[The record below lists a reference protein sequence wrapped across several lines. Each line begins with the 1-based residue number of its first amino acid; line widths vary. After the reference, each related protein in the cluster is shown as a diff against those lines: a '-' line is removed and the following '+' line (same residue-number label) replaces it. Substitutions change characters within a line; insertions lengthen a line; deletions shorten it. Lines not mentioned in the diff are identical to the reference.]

1 MGWLWV
7 IFTVLAAGGQTL
19 RNAMQRELIKTLG
32 TVGATHVRFLFGL
45 PFALLFL
52 AVVLAVTGE
61 PFPALNPRM
70 LAWTFAGAATQFAA
84 TATLLMAMRDK
95 SFVLITAL
103 NKIEPVHVAIF
114 GLVFLGDQITLP
126 LAVAIIVATLG
137 VVIMS
142 WPRQA
147 AASKAAPV
155 VAASN
160 AGSGRSFDLASG
172 SQALVFEPA
181 TGLWRGSVTV
191 NGEPMVFWVPG
202 LPPDVPALVAQ
213 TPIAPGGSTA
223 WPIVQ
228 GLVAGA
234 MFGASAI
241 GYRGGMLSLEQGNF
255 VVKATSTLVV
265 GLVIQVVVLTLYLLI
280 RDRATLLAICR
291 AWRPSMFAGLM
302 GASASEMWFLA
313 FSLESAA
320 KVRTLALV
328 EILFAGLVS
337 RSLFKQGMRSR
348 EMAGIVLV
356 VAGVALLMN
365 Q

>member
-1 MGWLWV
+1 MTGWLWV

-19 RNAMQRELIKTLG
+19 RNAMQRELIATLG

-52 AVVLAVTGE
+52 AVVLYATGE

-103 NKIEPVHVAIF
+103 NKIEPVHVALF

-142 WPRQA
+142 WPKS
-147 AASKAAPV
+147 ASETLGFKPIM
-155 VAASN
+155 
-160 AGSGRSFDLASG
+160 L
-172 SQALVFEPA
+172 
-181 TGLWRGSVTV
+181 GL
-191 NGEPMVFWVPG
+191 
-202 LPPDVPALVAQ
+202 L
-213 TPIAPGGSTA
+213 
-223 WPIVQ
+223 
-228 GLVAGA
+228 AGA
-234 MFGASAI
+234 LFGASAI

-265 GLVIQVVVLTLYLLI
+265 GLVIQVVVLSLYLLLS
-280 RDRATLLAICR
+280 DRKTLVAIFKV
-291 AWRPSMFAGLM
+291 WRPSMLAGFM
-302 GASASEMWFLA
+302 GAFASQNWFLA
-313 FSLESAA
+313 FALESAA

-328 EILFAGLVS
+328 EILFAGLIS
-337 RSLFKQGMRSR
+337 RSLFKQSFASR
-348 EMAGIVLV
+348 EGAGIVLII
-356 VAGVALLMN
+356 AGVVILLN
-365 Q
+365 L